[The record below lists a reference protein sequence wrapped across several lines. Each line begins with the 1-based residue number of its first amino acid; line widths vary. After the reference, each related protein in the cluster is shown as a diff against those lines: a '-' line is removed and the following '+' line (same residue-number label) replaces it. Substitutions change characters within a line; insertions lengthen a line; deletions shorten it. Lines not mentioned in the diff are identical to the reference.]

1 MIMNGLSQGGGSDS
15 RVPVIYTTSYVGTGT
30 YGEKNPTIWTFDFVP
45 LYIQVLNY
53 SFEQFGTLYFYDFPF
68 VGTDVSGA
76 TNFVPSKNW
85 IDCSQLTTEYT
96 QRGCF
101 HPRYRVDTNEW
112 NVETQNNNYIKKSED
127 GKTIYFYNTSRPDW
141 QFNTGNST
149 ANYKSNFTYYILALG
164 YKEEA

>member
-1 MIMNGLSQGGGSDS
+1 MIMNGLSQSGGGSDS
-15 RVPVIYTTSYVGTGT
+15 RIPVIYTTSYVGTGT

-68 VGTDVSGA
+68 IGTNVSGA
-76 TNFVPSKNW
+76 TNFEPSKNW

-96 QRGCF
+96 QRGF
-101 HPRYRVDTNEW
+101 RPRYSTSTNQW
-112 NVETQNNNYIKKSED
+112 NVESQDRNYIKKSED
-127 GKTIYFYNTSRPDW
+127 GKTIYFYNTGSEDL
-141 QFNTGNST
+141 QFNAGNNT
-149 ANYKSNFTYYILALG
+149 ATHRSNFTYYILALG